1 MIVTKKD
8 SLWLIENYQDED
20 IHFKFFYPESFTG
33 LSTLDTYIKRGCA
46 RIKEEPFEKLN
57 ARILIREEFDS
68 IAYFMDNKGNKIA
81 EREMQGSPMIALDES
96 YFTQDAFSQRIEDE
110 ILAEKTGREVFVSE
124 MSEGEATALMKGFAQ
139 HRKNIGNN

>member
-1 MIVTKKD
+1 MIITKKEA
-8 SLWLIENYQDED
+8 LLLIENNPDEEF
-20 IHFKFFYPESFTG
+20 HFRFFYPESITG
-33 LSTLDTYIKRGCA
+33 LSLLDTYIKRGRA
-46 RIKEEPFEKLN
+46 RIKEEPFEKLD

-81 EREMQGSPMIALDES
+81 EREMQGRPMIALDES